1 VGKDADDPSTPNG
14 RLDFAIT
21 QGNKDGRL
29 NSKKSSNYKYL
40 DFTLLS
46 GIFELRQLD
55 AWNAQ
60 IFASKSLRNRF
71 GNYSLTITTRD
82 MGLPANIVHST
93 LDICVSDFNDHA
105 PVFVRPLHNT
115 TVRIPEN
122 ATVGTLILQAFA
134 SDADMGQNALV
145 RYRLKPDPLGSYKM
159 FEVNANSGELFLREP
174 LNREK
179 QKIHEVCII

>member
-1 VGKDADDPSTPNG
+1 M
-14 RLDFAIT
+14 
-21 QGNKDGRL
+21 
-29 NSKKSSNYKYL
+29 
-40 DFTLLS
+40 
-46 GIFELRQLD
+46 FELRQID

-60 IFASKSLRNRF
+60 IFASKSLRNRY

-82 MGLPANIVHST
+82 MGLPANIVHNT

-122 ATVGTLILQAFA
+122 ATVGTLILQAYA
-134 SDADMGQNALV
+134 SDGDMGQNALV

-159 FEVNANSGELFLREP
+159 FEVDGSTGELFLKEQ

-179 QKIHEVCII
+179 QKIHEVNAKSPYTYKF